1 MQRKHQTT
9 GKVGFMLCHQE
20 QNFYP
25 SSFESSL
32 SHEQNMRGVSTSG
45 ELWLHAEAC
54 LDEV

>member
-45 ELWLHAEAC
+45 ELWLHAETC